1 MWYRTSYGDD
11 IDLTNTQLFFL
22 FVKQLLLYLRNLHK
36 NKNIV
41 NYLLRQTPVS
51 SNKIILNHHNIF
63 LFVKN
68 MVSINNTFSIM
79 FKIVPNS
86 NKLIN

>member
-1 MWYRTSYGDD
+1 MWHRTSYGDD

>member
-1 MWYRTSYGDD
+1 MWHRTSYGDD

-51 SNKIILNHHNIF
+51 SNKIILNHDNIF